1 MRNAVS
7 SEALDQIFRTARTYN
22 GWSDTTVDEGIARDL
37 YDLLKWGPTSAN
49 SCPARFVWVRSP
61 EGKAR
66 LAGLAAEKNRPKIL
80 AAALTV
86 IIGNDLDFP
95 DVLSK
100 LLPHNAEMAQRG
112 FAQPGL
118 GEVKAMGNGSL
129 QGAYLIIA
137 ARALG
142 LDCGPMSGFDNA
154 AVDAEFF
161 AGTQVKSNFLCNLG
175 YGDHSKVFAR
185 SPRFDFASVCTLL

>member
-1 MRNAVS
+1 
-7 SEALDQIFRTARTYN
+7 
-22 GWSDTTVDEGIARDL
+22 VDEGTVRDL

-61 EGKAR
+61 EAKAQ

-80 AAALTV
+80 AAPLTV
-86 IIGNDLDFP
+86 IIGNDLDFQREFP
-95 DVLSK
+95 K
-100 LLPHNAEMAQRG
+100 LLPHAAEMAQKA
-112 FAQPGL
+112 FADPAL
-118 GEVKAMGNGSL
+118 AEVTAMRNGSL

-154 AVDAEFF
+154 GVDQAFF
-161 AGTQVKSNFLCNLG
+161 AGTRIQSNFICCLG
-175 YGDHSKVFAR
+175 HGRPDSVF
-185 SPRFDFASVCTLL
+185 PRNPRLTFEETGRFA